1 MIAPNP
7 PKSGMSL
14 KKKLAYLFG
23 GLLVFLL
30 IAAIL
35 LPKDI
40 STTVSREITAEPQY
54 VYNLINNQQ
63 NVMSWSSWAIEDKEM
78 KLVYDKPNSGVGSGY
93 SWTSP
98 SSGDGSI
105 VYTALVPNQKLEAE
119 LTMGGDKNHYTIT
132 LEKVNDQKTRVSW
145 TFNSHMSFPVN
156 LMGPVLKYIVNKH
169 NLQSIENMEQEIGR
183 RVKGRY
189 NGYEVKE
196 GTQNPRHFVAAR
208 NTVSFEQ
215 LSQFY
220 SQNLGAI
227 YQKLQEEGLSSV
239 GAPCALFYDYD
250 EKNARTDMAV
260 AVPVLAPIT
269 LSQLTAIS
277 LPVQNAV
284 YIDYY
289 GDPSKTA
296 AAHYA
301 LDDYLKDRQ
310 YTQSVPVVEEYITD
324 PLKEKDQSKWLTKIY
339 YYTAEK
345 K

>member
-105 VYTALVPNQKLEAE
+105 LYTALVPNQKLEAE
-119 LTMGGDKNHYTIT
+119 LTMGAIKTI
-132 LEKVNDQKTRVSW
+132 
-145 TFNSHMSFPVN
+145 
-156 LMGPVLKYIVNKH
+156 I
-169 NLQSIENMEQEIGR
+169 
-183 RVKGRY
+183 
-189 NGYEVKE
+189 
-196 GTQNPRHFVAAR
+196 
-208 NTVSFEQ
+208 
-215 LSQFY
+215 
-220 SQNLGAI
+220 
-227 YQKLQEEGLSSV
+227 
-239 GAPCALFYDYD
+239 
-250 EKNARTDMAV
+250 
-260 AVPVLAPIT
+260 
-269 LSQLTAIS
+269 
-277 LPVQNAV
+277 
-284 YIDYY
+284 
-289 GDPSKTA
+289 PS
-296 AAHYA
+296 
-301 LDDYLKDRQ
+301 
-310 YTQSVPVVEEYITD
+310 
-324 PLKEKDQSKWLTKIY
+324 PLKKSMTK
-339 YYTAEK
+339 K
-345 K
+345 PG